1 MRSSIAVAALL
12 SQVVLQGVR
21 VQGFSSSP
29 IERYTMM
36 TPARQQSMLPLEMT
50 SNIQSEAESQT
61 RRQLLYSML
70 AASGSL
76 LVPPNQASAEDSAAT
91 VQAVAAAV
99 AAVADWSNINIIKP
113 PTDDRDYLAF
123 VMENGLKVILC
134 SDPQSTE
141 AGAAMDCH
149 VGACSD
155 PKEIRG
161 LAHFCEHMLFLGT
174 KDYPKEDSFE
184 AFLSANGGSSNAY
197 TASEDTVYHFTLQG
211 ESDDKFNEG
220 LKRFSSF
227 FSCPLFAQSS
237 TGRELN
243 AIESEN
249 SKNLQSDSFRI
260 YQISKAKQNNEH
272 PHSKFFT
279 GNKQTL
285 LEDTKSMGLNVRE
298 ELVKFYNKYYSANQ
312 MTLAVV
318 GPQSV
323 ETLKGMVEGS
333 FDKIPNRNVQKPE
346 EEWNGV
352 IPPFGGKSVIEP
364 FGSYV
369 KIVPVQDARQMS
381 INWPIVYKGA
391 EDRDAALL
399 TKQANYIAH
408 LVGHEGPGSLLSYLK
423 GKGYANTVS
432 AGNSDELSDFET
444 FEVTISLTKAGL
456 AAVDDVAEAV
466 FVYFGMLKDQSIP
479 KYNFN
484 EVLQLE
490 ELQWRFA
497 QKGDASSYVQSLAS
511 TLEKYPP
518 SLVVAGPRRLALAEN
533 ANTLIESSEP
543 RAGFTNSEQL
553 DLTVSLTNEYVDQL
567 TVDNAM
573 ISLISKSFQGKTD
586 KNELWYGTDYSVEPI
601 PQSTLARWKNCPQP
615 KALGIAFPRKNQ
627 FIPSESGLKLKY
639 PPSAVDRL
647 KKRTFEDR
655 LVPVPPPEVIRDDGP
670 DGRWTLYYKPDKKFG
685 QPKAFI
691 IMELLTKE
699 VFSTA
704 KNAALSNFYEFC
716 VADKLTEYTYDAGL
730 AGLTYD
736 IKVIP
741 RGVRMT
747 FGGYNDK
754 LDKFASYVSKKLTVD
769 VKDLLPKDE
778 AEFDRYKDVL
788 TRSFAGFDVK
798 QPYAHS
804 AAYSK
809 LMMQPQKF
817 DYSNNDMR
825 KETENA
831 SLSDLIS
838 YSESLWTSGKGL
850 ALVQGNL
857 DKKEALQLLEKIDKT
872 IGFKTIPASDY
883 PPELKPVPLT
893 PIAAGSTPTRVII
906 SEPNPKD
913 VNSASYAVIQSL
925 SEDPKDQV
933 MLELLSAIVTEP
945 FYEDLR
951 TKQQLGYIVSSGLR
965 AIGKTRFL
973 GFIVQSSVATNDKL
987 TTEILKYLDNVKPKL
1002 LEGLSEGDFAVYVK
1016 SLIERKTDPDK
1027 QLVAE
1032 VTRNWG
1038 EIGSG
1043 RLEFNRVQ
1051 SEVGALL
1058 DLKKSDLLEF
1068 WDRLYVND
1076 GRRVMVTEIV
1086 PRVGKVSVE
1095 APPLSFASTGEGGK
1109 KLGIDDIEAFRA
1121 QNDPYSSA

>member
-1 MRSSIAVAALL
+1 M
-12 SQVVLQGVR
+12 
-21 VQGFSSSP
+21 
-29 IERYTMM
+29 
-36 TPARQQSMLPLEMT
+36 
-50 SNIQSEAESQT
+50 
-61 RRQLLYSML
+61 
-70 AASGSL
+70 
-76 LVPPNQASAEDSAAT
+76 
-91 VQAVAAAV
+91 
-99 AAVADWSNINIIKP
+99 
-113 PTDDRDYLAF
+113 
-123 VMENGLKVILC
+123 
-134 SDPQSTE
+134 
-141 AGAAMDCH
+141 
-149 VGACSD
+149 
-155 PKEIRG
+155 
-161 LAHFCEHMLFLGT
+161 GT

-197 TASEDTVYHFTLQG
+197 TASEDTVYHFTIQG
-211 ESDDKFNEG
+211 GSDDKFSEG

-227 FSCPLFAQSS
+227 FACPLFAESS

-249 SKNLQSDSFRI
+249 SKNLQSDGFRT
-260 YQISKAKQNNEH
+260 YQISKAKQNSDH

-279 GNKQTL
+279 GNKKTL
-285 LEDTKSMGLNVRE
+285 LEDTRKMGLNVRE
-298 ELVKFYNKYYSANQ
+298 ELVKFYETRYSSNQ

-318 GPQSV
+318 GPQSI
-323 ETLKGMVEGS
+323 EKLQSMVEGT
-333 FDKIPNRNVQKPE
+333 FKRIPNRNLRKPE
-346 EEWNGV
+346 EEWNGI
-352 IPPFGGKSVIEP
+352 IPPFGGQSVIEP
-364 FGSYV
+364 FGNYV
-369 KIVPVQDARQMS
+369 KIVPVQDARQLS

-391 EDRDAALL
+391 EDRDIALL

-423 GKGYANTVS
+423 RKGYVNAVS

-444 FEVTISLTKAGL
+444 FEVTVSLTKAGL
-456 AAVDDVAEAV
+456 AAVDDVVEAV
-466 FVYFGMLKDQSIP
+466 FSYLSMLKDRNIP
-479 KYNFN
+479 KSTFN
-484 EVLQLE
+484 EVLQIE

-497 QKGDASSYVQSLAS
+497 QKGGVSDYVQSLAT
-511 TLEKYPP
+511 TLENYPP
-518 SLVVAGPRRLALAEN
+518 SMVVAGPRRLALAEN
-533 ANTLIESSEP
+533 ASTLIKSNDP
-543 RAGFTNSEQL
+543 RPGFTSSEQL
-553 DLTVSLTNEYVDQL
+553 ELTTSLAKEYTDQL

-573 ISLISKSFQGKTD
+573 ITIISKSFQGKTD
-586 KNELWYGTDYSVEPI
+586 KKEFWYGTDYAVEPI
-601 PQSTLARWKNCPQP
+601 PLSTLARWKNLPEA
-615 KALGIAFPRKNQ
+615 KTLGFHLPRKNQ
-627 FIPSESGLKLKY
+627 FIPEESGLKLKY
-639 PPSAVDRL
+639 PPPAVDRL

-655 LVPVPPPEVIRDDGP
+655 LIPVPAPEIIRDDGP
-670 DGRWTLYYKPDKKFG
+670 DGRWTLYYKPDKQFG

-691 IMELLTKE
+691 ILELLTKD

-730 AGLTYD
+730 AGLSYD
-736 IKVIP
+736 IKVVP

-754 LDKFASYVSKKLTVD
+754 LQKFASYVSKKLSVD

-798 QPYAHS
+798 QPYAHC

-817 DYSNNDMR
+817 EYSNKEMR
-825 KETENA
+825 EETENA

-838 YSESLWTSGKGL
+838 YSESLWSSGKGL

-857 DKKEALQLLEKIDKT
+857 EKKEALDLLNKIDKT
-872 IGFKTIPASDY
+872 IGFKTIAATDY

-893 PIAAGSTPTRVII
+893 PVAAGSTPTRIII
-906 SEPNPKD
+906 SEPNPED
-913 VNSASYAVIQSL
+913 GNSASYAVIQSL

-965 AIGKTRFL
+965 ALGKTRFL
-973 GFIVQSSVATNDKL
+973 GFIVQSSIATNDKL
-987 TTEILKYLDNVKPKL
+987 TTEIFKYLDGVKPKL
-1002 LEGLSEGDFAVYVK
+1002 LEKLSEGDFAVYVK
-1016 SLIERKTDPDK
+1016 SLIERKTDPDR

-1032 VTRNWG
+1032 VQRNWG

-1051 SEVGALL
+1051 TEVGALL
-1058 DLKKSDLLEF
+1058 ELTKSDLLEF
-1068 WDRLYVND
+1068 WDRLYIND

-1086 PRVGKVSVE
+1086 PRVGKSSSA
-1095 APPLSFASTGEGGK
+1095 APPLSYSGKDDFGK

-1121 QNDPYSSA
+1121 QNDPYRSA

>member
-1 MRSSIAVAALL
+1 
-12 SQVVLQGVR
+12 
-21 VQGFSSSP
+21 
-29 IERYTMM
+29 M
-36 TPARQQSMLPLEMT
+36 TPQ
-50 SNIQSEAESQT
+50 
-61 RRQLLYSML
+61 
-70 AASGSL
+70 
-76 LVPPNQASAEDSAAT
+76 
-91 VQAVAAAV
+91 
-99 AAVADWSNINIIKP
+99 
-113 PTDDRDYLAF
+113 
-123 VMENGLKVILC
+123 
-134 SDPQSTE
+134 
-141 AGAAMDCH
+141 
-149 VGACSD
+149 
-155 PKEIRG
+155 
-161 LAHFCEHMLFLGT
+161 LFLGT
-174 KDYPKEDSFE
+174 NDYPKEDSFE
-184 AFLSANGGSSNAY
+184 SYLSANGGSSNAY
-197 TASEDTVYHFTLQG
+197 TASEDTVYHFTMQA
-211 ESDDKFNEG
+211 ESDERFNEG

-227 FSCPLFAQSS
+227 FSCPLFAESS

-260 YQISKAKQNNEH
+260 YQISKAKQNNDH

-279 GNKQTL
+279 GNKKTL
-285 LEDTKSMGLNVRE
+285 LEDTKSMGLDVRE

-318 GPQSV
+318 GPQSI
-323 ETLKGMVEGS
+323 ETLKGMIESS
-333 FDKIPNRNVQKPE
+333 FNKIPNRNVRKPE
-346 EEWNGV
+346 EAWNRV
-352 IPPFGGKSVIEP
+352 IPPFGGKSVIAP
-364 FGSYV
+364 FGNYV
-369 KIVPVQDARQMS
+369 KVVPVQDARQMS
-381 INWPIVYKGA
+381 INWPIVYKSA
-391 EDRDAALL
+391 EDRDLQLL

-423 GKGYANTVS
+423 GKGWANTVS

-444 FEVTISLTKAGL
+444 FEVTISLSKAGL
-456 AAVDDVAEAV
+456 AAVDEVVEAV
-466 FVYFGMLKDQSIP
+466 FAYLSMLKDQGIP
-479 KYNFN
+479 KYNFD
-484 EVLQLE
+484 EVIQVE

-497 QKGDASSYVQSLAS
+497 QKGDTSSYVQSLAT
-511 TLEKYPP
+511 TLENYPP
-518 SLVVAGPRRLALAEN
+518 SMVVAGPRRLALAEN
-533 ANTLIESSEP
+533 ANTLITSSEP
-543 RAGFTNSEQL
+543 RTGFKNSEQL
-553 DLTVSLTNEYVDQL
+553 DLTVSLTNEYLDQL

-573 ISLISKSFQGKTD
+573 ITIISKSFQGKTD
-586 KNELWYGTDYSVEPI
+586 KKEFWYGTDYSVEPI
-601 PQSTLARWKNCPQP
+601 PQSTLARWKDCPKP
-615 KALGIAFPRKNQ
+615 KDLGISFPRKNQ
-627 FIPSESGLKLKY
+627 FIPSESGLKLKF
-639 PPSAVDRL
+639 PPPVVDRL

-655 LVPVPPPEVIRDDGP
+655 LVPVPPPEIIRDDGP
-670 DGRWTLYYKPDKKFG
+670 DGRWTLYYKPDKQFG

-716 VADKLTEYTYDAGL
+716 VVDKLTEYTYDAGL

-736 IKVIP
+736 IKVVP

-754 LDKFASYVSKKLTVD
+754 LEKFASYVSKKLTVE

-798 QPYAHS
+798 QPYAHC

-809 LMMQPQKF
+809 LMMQPQKYE
-817 DYSNNDMR
+817 YSNQEM
-825 KETENA
+825 KEATENA
-831 SLSDLIS
+831 SLSDLVS
-838 YSESLWTSGKGL
+838 YSETLWASGKGL

-857 DKKEALQLLEKIDKT
+857 EKKEALQLLDKIDKT
-872 IGFKTIPASDY
+872 IGFKTISPENY
-883 PPELKPVPLT
+883 PPQLKPLPLP

-906 SEPNPKD
+906 SEPNPSD

-925 SEDPKDQV
+925 SEDPKDHV

-965 AIGKTRFL
+965 ALGKTRFL

-987 TTEILKYLDNVKPKL
+987 TTEILKYLDGVKGKL

-1032 VTRNWG
+1032 VQRNWG

-1051 SEVGALL
+1051 TEVGALL
-1058 DLKKSDLLEF
+1058 DLTKNDLLEF

-1086 PRVGKVSVE
+1086 PRVGKVATA
-1095 APPLSFASTGEGGK
+1095 APPLSFASTSDAGK
-1109 KLGIDDIEAFRA
+1109 MLGIDDIEAFRA
-1121 QNDPYSSA
+1121 QNDPYGSA